1 MESHR
6 QRARAGGGVAHARGI
21 YLPLP
26 KSFYAR
32 PVHAVARDLIG
43 KLLVR
48 RDGTSLRIAR
58 IVEVEAYAGRLDP
71 ASHSFRGPTPRCA
84 TMFGPLGRLYVYFTY
99 GAHFCVNVVAGSRRD
114 AAAILL
120 RAAEP
125 REGIEAMRAGRR
137 ARTKAGATA
146 DAIARGG
153 LDAHLASGPGNL
165 AAAFSFAREHDGLD
179 LTSAE
184 IAWIAADP
192 ARKRIATRAT
202 REMTLVWT
210 PRIGLSS
217 PLAGV
222 WLWRCADPRSAAPT
236 RIPAAWPR
244 AAAPTPT
251 VGELRLNRGAA
262 PSLRAESPPRAPR
275 GKRRPRSRRG

>member
-1 MESHR
+1 M
-6 QRARAGGGVAHARGI
+6 
-21 YLPLP
+21 P

-84 TMFGPLGRLYVYFTY
+84 TMFGALGRLYVYFTY

-114 AAAILL
+114 AAAVLL

-137 ARTKAGATA
+137 ARTKPGATA
-146 DAIARGG
+146 DALARGG
-153 LDAHLASGPGNL
+153 LDARLASGPGNL

-179 LTSAE
+179 LTRGDV
-184 IAWIAADP
+184 AWLTADP
-192 ARKRIATRAT
+192 QRQRGSKADGA
-202 REMTLVWT
+202 EPDWT

-217 PLAGV
+217 REASR
-222 WLWRCADPRSAAPT
+222 WLWRCVDAASAAPT
-236 RIPAAWPR
+236 RIPATWPR
-244 AAAPTPT
+244 ARAPQPT
-251 VGELRLNRGAA
+251 LATLRVSLGRLRRGAA
-262 PSLRAESPPRAPR
+262 PARPAASPPPAPR
-275 GKRRPRSRRG
+275 GKRRLRSRRG

>member
-6 QRARAGGGVAHARGI
+6 QRARAGGGVAHGGGI
-21 YLPLP
+21 YRPLP
-26 KSFYAR
+26 RSFYAR

-43 KLLVR
+43 TLLVR
-48 RDGTSLRIAR
+48 RDGSRLRVAR

-114 AAAILL
+114 AAAVLL
-120 RAAEP
+120 RSAEP
-125 REGIEAMRAGRR
+125 REGIEAMRAGRL
-137 ARTKAGATA
+137 ARTKPGATA
-146 DAIARGG
+146 DALARGD
-153 LDAHLASGPGNL
+153 LDDRLASGPGNL
-165 AAAFSFAREHDGLD
+165 AAAFSFAREHDGVD
-179 LTSAE
+179 LTRAE

-192 ARKRIATRAT
+192 ARKRVTKSVT

-236 RIPAAWPR
+236 RIPTAWPR

-251 VGELRLNRGAA
+251 IGELRLSRGAA
-262 PSLRAESPPRAPR
+262 PSLRAASPPRAPR
-275 GKRRPRSRRG
+275 ETRRPRSRRE